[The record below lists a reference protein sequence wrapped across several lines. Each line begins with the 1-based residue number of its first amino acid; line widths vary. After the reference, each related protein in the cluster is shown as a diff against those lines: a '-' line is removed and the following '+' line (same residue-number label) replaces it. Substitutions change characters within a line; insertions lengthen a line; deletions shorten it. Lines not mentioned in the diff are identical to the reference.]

1 MKFFYKFSFYLFLF
15 SISYIYP
22 FSLRKLYSSDDLNNV
37 CMNIDKDYK
46 SKSNNDSFLSFINNL
61 FQKQKTNNLK
71 KEDKEFLSN
80 LIVKGKLK
88 DFIRYFEKI
97 IFNIVF
103 SSFSLISLIIWIIL
117 IICSLREVCLFR
129 KTVKYGKCA
138 NFSLITSLILFLF
151 VLICSIYSFRNIKQY
166 FFYFNG
172 STCSLM
178 KFFYNF
184 NNGMNIKKENEKE
197 INYNWPGLLNINL
210 YLNKTSNVIEIIN
223 NKTHST
229 FSYHKRILK
238 ETKNFKELIEDL
250 HYNGYVSFKNPNENN
265 KSRIYPIYTK
275 QFKDLHDKNL
285 TIGKIYDDYNINFKH
300 NSLILDDLY
309 RNLLNISQN
318 KEEFIADINNTTIN
332 LKNFSILMVNMS
344 ETLSENFFIFHNLSF
359 NILWYFFEIIHIYFI
374 SISILTLLILPVY
387 SFIKED
393 SLRLIL
399 NIIWNSLFFVLII
412 SFILGAFILSL
423 THLSKDIIP
432 IITEFLSEDYI
443 NSDNSLFP
451 KLENAGNFLN
461 TCLNKNGNLIEI
473 LKLRETSI
481 NNLNENIKLLNEKQS
496 KLKFIISSNEYKQF
510 QKYIDNF
517 IGNYSSTTDESYGT
531 SDILYLLNEITKI
544 TNGNKEL
551 CNTNDIWVT
560 TKKNCKEDYIYL
572 PKREINHRN
581 PEKKYCLIIQDKYDE
596 ITLMQLYA
604 RSCSGDSLSL
614 ILNRILS
621 LTTYYQTNENLL
633 DSLSRDIQNI
643 QHRYR
648 IILNMINEEEKKVN
662 LITNLLTN
670 IYAPEHGINS
680 IYDMFNCNYL
690 KNNIIDFYDQFLNYF
705 VKTGQK
711 IGTSIILCSIASFL
725 SIFFLI
731 SSIMRNSKEA
741 YKLFLKERNKEMND
755 GVELLDIS
763 ESLTEDDNSDESS
776 DD

>member
-1 MKFFYKFSFYLFLF
+1 MKLFCKFSFYFFLF
-15 SISYIYP
+15 SFSFIYP
-22 FSLRKLYSSDDLNNV
+22 FSLRQLYSSDQLNSV

-46 SKSNNDSFLSFINNL
+46 SKTNYDSFLSFINYL
-61 FQKQKTNNLK
+61 FQKKKRNSLK
-71 KEDKEFLSN
+71 KENKEILAN

-88 DFIRYFEKI
+88 DFIKYFETI
-97 IFNIVF
+97 IFNIIF
-103 SSFSLISLIIWIIL
+103 SSFSLISFIIWIL
-117 IICSLREVCLFR
+117 IIICYFRQGCLFK

-138 NFSLITSLILFLF
+138 NFSLAISLILFLF

-178 KFFYNF
+178 RFFYNF
-184 NNGMNIKKENEKE
+184 KNGMNIKIDNENE

-210 YLNKTSNVIEIIN
+210 YLNRTSNAIEIIN
-223 NKTHST
+223 NKTQST
-229 FSYHKRILK
+229 FSHHRRILT
-238 ETKNFKELIEDL
+238 ETKKFKELIEDL
-250 HYNGYVSFKNPNENN
+250 HSEGYISFKNPNENN

-275 QFKDLHDKNL
+275 QFKNLDDKNL

-309 RNLLNISQN
+309 KELLNISQN
-318 KEEFIADINNTTIN
+318 KEQFILDINNTIVN
-332 LKNFSILMVNMS
+332 LNNFSTLIVNMS

-359 NILWYFFEIIHIYFI
+359 DILWYFFEIIHVYFM

-387 SFIKED
+387 SFIKEN
-393 SLRLIL
+393 SLRIIL
-399 NIIWNSLFFVLII
+399 NIIWNSLFFVLIF

-423 THLSKDIIP
+423 TQLSKDILP
-432 IITEFLSEDYI
+432 IITEFLNEDYL

-451 KLENAGNFLN
+451 KLENTGNFLN
-461 TCLNKNGNLIEI
+461 ICLNKNGDLIDI

-481 NNLNENIKLLNEKQS
+481 NNLNENIKILNEKQS
-496 KLKFIISSNEYKQF
+496 KLKFIIRSNEYKQF

-531 SDILYLLNEITKI
+531 SDITYLLHEITKI

-572 PKREINHRN
+572 PKREIKNRN

-596 ITLMQLYA
+596 INLMQLYA
-604 RSCSGDSLSL
+604 PSCNRDSLTL
-614 ILNRILS
+614 IFNKVLS
-621 LTTYYQTNENLL
+621 LTNYYQNNENLL
-633 DSLSRDIQNI
+633 ETLSRNIQNI
-643 QHRYR
+643 QNRYR

-662 LITNLLTN
+662 LITNLLTD
-670 IYAPEHGINS
+670 IYVPQYGINS
-680 IYDMFNCNYL
+680 IYDMFNCYYL

-705 VKTGQK
+705 IKIGQK
-711 IGTSIILCSIASFL
+711 IGTSIILCSIASLL

-763 ESLTEDDNSDESS
+763 ESLTEEDNSDESS